1 MLTTNSKITA
11 EKSKYAHRKEVLN
24 MKDKSKHVCYCSHT
38 QNISELSNK
47 LGKRERE
54 RRKEEKK
61 KVILAIKKYLNEI
74 QLTFIVFRGN
84 RCLTVAQIMYFMND
98 AQKHRELCKMEKHLF
113 LST

>member
-1 MLTTNSKITA
+1 MSVIAVILKTFQSCQTS
-11 EKSKYAHRKEVLN
+11 S
-24 MKDKSKHVCYCSHT
+24 
-38 QNISELSNK
+38 
-47 LGKRERE
+47 GKGRE
-54 RRKEEKK
+54 KEEKRKKK